1 MNLKKMRVL
10 VTGGGSGIGE
20 ALAITF
26 ARHGASVIICGR
38 NLEKLEMVRKE
49 HSGIRAYKTDI
60 TIHDQ
65 ITTLKT
71 RLDSEMD
78 GIDIL
83 VNNAGRMVQFDIK
96 HGIPKSASNEIE
108 LNFIAALNLID
119 LFLPQLMSRN
129 QSAIINVSS
138 GYALAP
144 ARSAPVYCATK
155 AALHSFTKSLRW
167 QLEDTPVK
175 VIEIFPPVVA
185 TSAAT
190 VKGGVDPQVF
200 ANIVVRQIE
209 KSKTEIKVG
218 QVMLLAITRH
228 LAPGII
234 DMILKKR

>member
-26 ARHGASVIICGR
+26 ARHGASVAICGR
-38 NLEKLEMVRKE
+38 NLEKLELILKE
-49 HSGIRAYKTDI
+49 HSGLRAYETDV
-60 TIHDQ
+60 TIHNQ
-65 ITTLKT
+65 IATLKT
-71 RLDSEMD
+71 RLDREMD

-96 HGIPKSASNEIE
+96 HGIPNSARNEIE
-108 LNFIAALNLID
+108 LNFIAVLNLID
-119 LFLPQLMSRN
+119 LFLPQLMSRK

-138 GYALAP
+138 GYALTP

-167 QLEDTPVK
+167 QLEDTTVK

-190 VKGGVDPQVF
+190 VKGGMDPQKF

-209 KSKTEIKVG
+209 KGKTEIKVG
-218 QVMLLAITRH
+218 QVLLLAIARH
-228 LAPGII
+228 LAPGVI

>member
-26 ARHGASVIICGR
+26 ARHGASVAICRR
-38 NLEKLEMVRKE
+38 NLEKLELILKK
-49 HSGIRAYKTDI
+49 HSGLRAYKTDV

-65 ITTLKT
+65 IITLKT
-71 RLDSEMD
+71 RLDREMD

-83 VNNAGRMVQFDIK
+83 VNNAGMMVQFDIL
-96 HGIPKSASNEIE
+96 HGIPDNARNEIE
-108 LNFIAALNLID
+108 LNFIAVLNLID
-119 LFLPQLMSRN
+119 LFLPQLVSRK

-138 GYALAP
+138 GYALTP

-190 VKGGVDPQVF
+190 SKGGMDPQRF

-209 KSKTEIKVG
+209 KGKTEIKVG
-218 QVMLLAITRH
+218 QVLLLAIARH

-234 DMILKKR
+234 DRILKKR